1 MNAVTATAPS
11 EAHAETSDAPFAS
24 AAPAPFTTPVAPGL
38 QWSDAL
44 SLAMPFM
51 DQTHIEFVDLLAAV
65 QTARDDAL
73 VARWQDL
80 IDHTEAHFGQED
92 RWMADTGFAPGS
104 CHMTQH
110 AVVLK
115 VLREGLALGEQG
127 QLAPIR
133 QMAHELTIWF
143 PQHAQTMDAGL
154 ALHLKSVGYDPATGH
169 VSEPE
174 ALPAL
179 AIRGC
184 GGSCDSGDTDP
195 STHPEETA

>member
-1 MNAVTATAPS
+1 MNAVTATAPTDALA
-11 EAHAETSDAPFAS
+11 EASHPLS
-24 AAPAPFTTPVAPGL
+24 APAPFTTPVVPGL
-38 QWSDAL
+38 RWSDAL
-44 SLAMPFM
+44 NLAMPFM

-73 VARWQDL
+73 VSRWQDL

-115 VLREGLALGEQG
+115 VLREGLALGQQG
-127 QLAPIR
+127 QLPPIR

-179 AIRGC
+179 AISGC
-184 GGSCDSGDTDP
+184 GGSCSPSDSSDAT
-195 STHPEETA
+195 STPHGST